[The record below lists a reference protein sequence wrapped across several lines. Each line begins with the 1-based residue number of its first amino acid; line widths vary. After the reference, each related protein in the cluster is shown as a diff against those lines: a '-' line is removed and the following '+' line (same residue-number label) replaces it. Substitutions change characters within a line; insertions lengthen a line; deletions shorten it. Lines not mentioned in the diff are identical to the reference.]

1 MADLSCYCEL
11 GQCLEKFMGLF
22 ELNGIDLKPYSKLA
36 QWMARCEAL
45 PGFQESHQ
53 ALATLSPKI
62 RGQRMLSQSTL
73 KAFSTKV

>member
-1 MADLSCYCEL
+1 
-11 GQCLEKFMGLF
+11 MGLF

-62 RGQRMLSQSTL
+62 RGQKKMC
-73 KAFSTKV
+73 